1 MAVKSNSLA
10 SNNNIGE
17 IANKMSNSENDL
29 NSISSALN
37 SFIKHLNSIYKQ
49 EGGKDNTSNIS
60 EKVGTFKMVFKSYLD
75 LFTGTLNLD
84 KDKIKSL
91 KNSSKMTSVIQSSKD
106 VLNVIAE
113 VMGKF
118 AEDLSSKE
126 SQFKALNSILTT
138 QKTSKQS
145 QKDSKW
151 ENMIITDNET
161 AESGGLLDSINLILN
176 VSNQL
181 NEVKVPKWKA
191 KRKFR
196 KILRTFTS
204 LWDMLYKNFSR
215 YGPETTD
222 VIYSGVK
229 AMEKLTMSLPTMINK
244 ITEPLL
250 LVAVSGKIV
259 EKGMEVLCGR
269 EAETKDKRILGI
281 NTGKTVQV
289 SAKDGLITGILG
301 IVKNLDTLNDY
312 KNFKGITDKLNLFS
326 DSVLKLTK
334 SLAIIAV
341 IGRLAY
347 WGLEQLVGKEG
358 GKDGAGGIIGLIL
371 KAFTKIIKHEK
382 TINNASET
390 IGNMAKAVLAMT
402 GTLLLLA
409 LAGVFIVVAFPVMSL
424 TLLVML
430 GLTALLAWLGSRMVK
445 REIKGGA
452 KTFALMG
459 LAFSLFALTVVLL
472 ASIGEFTQ
480 ASWPQILMIGTIL
493 AFMVGAFILLGKFSK
508 KMDNATKSLLW
519 IALATAIIGIVAVG
533 LVEVSDLIDG
543 DWGSIF
549 MIGVMMIGIAT
560 TMVVISF
567 ISKSIKKKD
576 IVTIGILAGIAV
588 VLTGIISTFAIIANN
603 TDMGKLWGVFGMMP
617 AIIGAITAMAVGLGA
632 LVMNPVI
639 GILMVVGLAAIAG
652 LSAIA
657 ALLAGAVVNLSVV
670 ANLVDKYGISN
681 GDELVKKVTAP
692 VNALTVVAKYV
703 AKTDI
708 KTIRKASRRMMSLSW
723 MSVSIGIM
731 AKVLSSIAS
740 LRIPVEFDKD
750 GKPTKY
756 ETMKEEDFANAANNA
771 ATIAMLFTKM
781 CSGGGAEVDVTVNG
795 QPMKIGTIDFDALS
809 NVSRSSRRKFRF
821 LSNIVSS
828 IGNMADTIQKL
839 ASLSVPSGFDEE
851 GKPKDYVKMTTTDFT
866 NASQNACTIATTIV
880 GALADETFQ
889 QQIDQISKRDAKVMS
904 LVFDAVSKLSG
915 MTDLLSNL
923 ARGEFPLNVK
933 QNEDGTTTVIDSIK
947 VQDITNNK
955 ENITKDIRDLS
966 LIIIEGMNLQG
977 ATLANGTVIEDPEDY
992 LEDMEEYTEHLTKLV
1007 TNGTNNVKSI
1017 METYKNNIVGQNMHN
1032 VKKCYTIAFDVV
1044 TDFISRFGGGK
1055 GITTTQATEFDKA
1068 TKSLGGMLKNI
1079 NDTDLGKLKVARDLM
1094 HEMWQFA
1101 KAIDGDFEKLAECIN
1116 EDLIT
1121 AIEKLQE
1128 VLEKGV
1134 NYGGSGGSGG
1144 SSSSDRSPA
1153 DSKSGGPKVLK
1164 NTKDKSNEN
1173 LINAINSL
1181 KSEIDK
1187 IDFNGKRF
1195 NFEFIN
1201 NTGGKLIIDEN

>member
-10 SNNNIGE
+10 SNNNIGA
-17 IANKMSNSENDL
+17 IANSMNKSENDL
-29 NSISSALN
+29 NNISSALD
-37 SFIKHLNSIYKQ
+37 SFIKHLNSIYEQ
-49 EGGKDNTSNIS
+49 GGGKDKTSNIS
-60 EKVGTFKMVFKSYLD
+60 EKVGTFKTVFKSYLD

-91 KNSSKMTSVIQSSKD
+91 KNASKMTTVIQSSKD
-106 VLNVIAE
+106 VMNAIAE
-113 VMGKF
+113 IMGKF

-126 SQFKALNSILTT
+126 SQFKVLNSILTT

-151 ENMIITDNET
+151 ENMIITDNENT
-161 AESGGLLDSINLILN
+161 ESGGLLDSINLILN
-176 VSNQL
+176 ISNQL
-181 NEVKVPKWKA
+181 NEVKAPKWKA
-191 KRKFR
+191 KRKFS

-250 LVAVSGKIV
+250 LVAVSGKIA
-259 EKGMEVLCGR
+259 EIGMKFLCGR
-269 EAETKDKRILGI
+269 EAITLKVNEE
-281 NTGKTVQV
+281 GKLVFV
-289 SAKDGLITGILG
+289 NVYKNGLIAGILG

-312 KNFKGITDKLNLFS
+312 KNFKGITDKLDSFS
-326 DSVLKLTK
+326 DSMMKLTK
-334 SLAIIAV
+334 SLAKIAV
-341 IGRLAY
+341 FGKPAEL
-347 WGLEQLVGKEG
+347 GLILLVGKGG
-358 GKDGAGGIIGLIL
+358 GKDDPGGIIGLIL
-371 KAFTKIIKHEK
+371 KSFVKLIKHKE
-382 TINNASET
+382 TIYTASET
-390 IGNMAKAVLAMT
+390 LGNMAKAILAMT

-409 LAGVFIVVAFPVMSL
+409 LTGAFIVVAFPVISL
-424 TLLVML
+424 TLIVML
-430 GLTALLAWLGSRMVK
+430 TLTALLAWLGSKMVK
-445 REIKGGA
+445 KEINDGA
-452 KTFALMG
+452 KSFALMG

-480 ASWPQILMIGTIL
+480 ASWPQILMVGAML
-493 AFMVGAFILLGKFSK
+493 GFMVITFLILGAFSK
-508 KMDNATKSLLW
+508 KLNKATMSLLW

-543 DWGSIF
+543 DWESIL

-560 TMVVISF
+560 TMVIISF
-567 ISKSIKKKD
+567 ISKGIKKKD
-576 IVTIGILAGIAV
+576 LITIGILAGIAV
-588 VLTGIISTFAIIANN
+588 VFTGIISTFAIIANT

-617 AIIGAITAMAVGLGA
+617 AIIGALTVLAIGLGA
-632 LVMNPVI
+632 LVMNPVV
-639 GILMVVGLAAIAG
+639 GILMGVGMVVLTGLAGI
-652 LSAIA
+652 S
-657 ALLAGAVVNLSVV
+657 ALLASAVVNLCVV

-681 GDELVKKVTAP
+681 GDELVKKVTGP
-692 VNALTVVAKYV
+692 IDALTSVAEHV
-703 AKTDI
+703 ASTDI
-708 KTIRKASRRMMSLSW
+708 KTVIKARRRMRHLSW
-723 MSVSIGIM
+723 MSVSIGRM
-731 AKVLSSIAS
+731 ARVLSNIAS
-740 LRIPVEFDKD
+740 LRIPVDFDKN
-750 GKPTKY
+750 GNATKY
-756 ETMKEEDFANAANNA
+756 ETMKEEDFVYAANNA
-771 ATIAMLFTKM
+771 STIAMLFTKM
-781 CSGGGAEVDVTVNG
+781 CSGNGAEAEVTVNG
-795 QPMKIGTIDFDALS
+795 NVMKIGTIDFDALS

-821 LSNIVSS
+821 LTSIVSS

-839 ASLSVPSGFDEE
+839 ASLSIPKEFNKE
-851 GKPKDYVKMTTTDFT
+851 GKPTSYTQMEAADFT

-915 MTDLLSNL
+915 MTELLSNL

-1094 HEMWQFA
+1094 HDMWQFA
-1101 KAIDGDFEKLAECIN
+1101 KEIDGDFEKLAECIN

-1134 NYGGSGGSGG
+1134 NVSSSGGGASAQPIVKTPKQVHDKQNGKEQK
-1144 SSSSDRSPA
+1144 PA
-1153 DSKSGGPKVLK
+1153 QNNDAAI
-1164 NTKDKSNEN
+1164 
-1173 LINAINSL
+1173 INAINGL
-1181 KSEIDK
+1181 KDALSKGNYTVEMMPGSDNM
-1187 IDFNGKRF
+1187 FRVKRQ
-1195 NFEFIN
+1195 
-1201 NTGGKLIIDEN
+1201 